1 MKIDKFAPMTSLKII
16 LGREYSMTT
25 VLKQEVERFNK
36 LLVKIRSSL
45 ATLKKAI
52 AGLGMY
58 NQLLA
63 SFSCGN

>member
-1 MKIDKFAPMTSLKII
+1 
-16 LGREYSMTT
+16 MTT

-63 SFSCGN
+63 SFSSGN

>member
-1 MKIDKFAPMTSLKII
+1 
-16 LGREYSMTT
+16 MTT

-52 AGLGMY
+52 AGLGKFTLAEH
-58 NQLLA
+58 LLLVLT
-63 SFSCGN
+63 SSCLQISKTIYFSCYE

>member
-1 MKIDKFAPMTSLKII
+1 
-16 LGREYSMTT
+16 MTT

-52 AGLGMY
+52 AGLGKFTFAAH
-58 NQLLA
+58 LLFGLT
-63 SFSCGN
+63 SSCLQIAKNTF

>member
-1 MKIDKFAPMTSLKII
+1 
-16 LGREYSMTT
+16 MTT

-52 AGLGMY
+52 AGLGKSTSCCLFSKQD
-58 NQLLA
+58 NACRLLI
-63 SFSCGN
+63 